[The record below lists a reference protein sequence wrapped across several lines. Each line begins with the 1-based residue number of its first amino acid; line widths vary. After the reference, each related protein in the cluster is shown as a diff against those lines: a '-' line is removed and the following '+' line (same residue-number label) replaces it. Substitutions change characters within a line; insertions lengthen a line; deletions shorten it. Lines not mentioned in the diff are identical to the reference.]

1 MLSRNL
7 HPSVVRLF
15 LSSVLRSD
23 GFCAYY
29 MSSYALHRYKFW
41 RIGRTRI
48 STHFRCT
55 FMRTC
60 KPSSSVS
67 GPNTLIQS
75 FFSGVIRW
83 GGMGIRRVSDFF
95 PAAEACAAADIGGN
109 TGMPEVEGISV
120 GSVSIMSSSSS
131 SCCGGISCDPDP
143 EGPSSLAISSSFSIG
158 SLGSAVLGV
167 FFIFLLVF
175 FFATTC
181 ALDSAAA
188 TTIFRKASNIRE
200 AGFIWGYASKDQRS
214 QVNSTVYARRENV
227 SLRCSRVPGL
237 IRYASLTLNI
247 LMKDGRQE
255 PRRMFFRI

>member
-1 MLSRNL
+1 
-7 HPSVVRLF
+7 
-15 LSSVLRSD
+15 
-23 GFCAYY
+23 
-29 MSSYALHRYKFW
+29 MSSGCSTSGMQRTLTSKPRAYAFTKSAPFW
-41 RIGRTRI
+41 IAPMSLVCLDVWDLVSCYYGRIQADILTRI

-60 KPSSSVS
+60 NCSISVK
-67 GPNTLIQS
+67 GEKMFTQS

-131 SCCGGISCDPDP
+131 PCCDGISCDPDP
-143 EGPSSLAISSSFSIG
+143 EGPSSLAMSSSFSIG

-188 TTIFRKASNIRE
+188 TTIFREASNVRE
-200 AGFIWGYASKDQRS
+200 AGFIWGYAGEDQRS
-214 QVNSTVYARRENV
+214 QVNSTVYA
-227 SLRCSRVPGL
+227 
-237 IRYASLTLNI
+237 
-247 LMKDGRQE
+247 
-255 PRRMFFRI
+255 